1 MRLWGPQATSTKGTP
16 PLQNLGRKGA
26 CYEGC
31 AVSFMVLL
39 SWNFQQGILSS
50 CGILNRIHLPG
61 EVPWPPRLK
70 RDVLLI
76 TKSHLP
82 FPFRACSR
90 PQVVHSE

>member
-16 PLQNLGRKGA
+16 PLQNLGRKGPGKGA

-50 CGILNRIHLPG
+50 CGILNRIHLPR

-70 RDVLLI
+70 RDVCSFDH
-76 TKSHLP
+76 TESPSLP
-82 FPFRACSR
+82 F
-90 PQVVHSE
+90 